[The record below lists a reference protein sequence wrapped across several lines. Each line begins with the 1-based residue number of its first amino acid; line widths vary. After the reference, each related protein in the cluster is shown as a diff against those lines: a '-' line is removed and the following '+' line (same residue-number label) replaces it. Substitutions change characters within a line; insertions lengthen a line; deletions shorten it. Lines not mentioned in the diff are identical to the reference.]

1 MSRVQAGG
9 HFIRSGFSAL
19 FLGFVMSVGMV
30 VHYVVGS
37 QYPTGH
43 DFMSNITLGGRVR
56 GHCRRLSCSAAR
68 CA

>member
-1 MSRVQAGG
+1 MSRAQAGG

-30 VHYVVGS
+30 MHYVVGA

-43 DFMSNITLGGRVR
+43 DFMSNVTLWWA
-56 GHCRRLSCSAAR
+56 CP
-68 CA
+68 